1 MVFQLLFSMSCKIE
15 VIIIFS
21 YLKLLAKILTNT
33 YIICIISV
41 MRIRWDPQKAEANF
55 RKHRIRFSDAET
67 VLFDPMT
74 LTIENQIIDQE
85 QRFLSVGSDAVG
97 RILVIVY
104 TYHGDTIRLISAR
117 KATSKER
124 KYYEKGI

>member
-1 MVFQLLFSMSCKIE
+1 M
-15 VIIIFS
+15 
-21 YLKLLAKILTNT
+21 
-33 YIICIISV
+33 
-41 MRIRWDPQKAEANF
+41 WDPQKAEANF

-74 LTIENQIIDQE
+74 LTIEDQIINQE
-85 QRFLSVGSDAVG
+85 LRYLSVGADSFG

-117 KATSKER
+117 KATLKER

>member
-1 MVFQLLFSMSCKIE
+1 M
-15 VIIIFS
+15 VII
-21 YLKLLAKILTNT
+21 
-33 YIICIISV
+33 
-41 MRIRWDPQKAEANF
+41 WDPQKAEANF

-74 LTIENQIIDQE
+74 LTIEDQIIDQE
-85 QRFLSVGSDAVG
+85 LRFLSVGADALG

-117 KATSKER
+117 KATPKER
-124 KYYEKGI
+124 KYYEKGIRF